1 MYIENIAL
9 HAAIETGGAIVAI
22 MVAYLLIKLNSTNRG
37 SRFNYSISAALIA
50 MGSLDAVHATMPP
63 GNNLIWF
70 HSAATF
76 LGGVFFASVWL
87 PDSIN
92 KNLSKYL
99 PVLAIA
105 VSLLV
110 CLFSLLLPAHVPLML
125 TADGFSYSSKIINVS
140 GGLLMLLAA
149 VKLYISQRYTHR
161 KEDQFFSLQCI
172 LFGIAALL
180 FVTSQIWDL
189 FWWGWHFMRLVAY
202 SLALWLVVNNVKD
215 MVGKFQQLAFYDAL
229 TGLANR
235 SLFMDRLNVAL
246 LQSFRKRQYGAI
258 LFIDIDKF
266 KLINDT
272 LGHGFGD
279 MLLKEVANR
288 LKSTVRKV
296 DTVARIGG
304 DEFAIILENLGDI
317 EEIALNN
324 VSRISEKVL
333 AILAQKYFLG
343 AQDYFSS
350 ASIGINLFIGNQQSI
365 DALINHADMAMYKAK
380 SLGRNRVWFFD
391 DELQKAVENRA
402 KTETD
407 LHFAIENHQFELY
420 YQVQMNSENKPIGAE
435 GLIRWIHPKRGL
447 IPPNDFIPIAEE
459 TSLINVLGIWV
470 LDAACKQLN
479 RWQRND
485 KTKHLVL
492 AINISAVQFKDAE
505 FVETVKQQINNHGI
519 NPANLKLELTESVAL
534 ENLELVVAKMNKLKE
549 IGVSLSLD
557 DFGTGY
563 SSLSYLKKLP
573 FDQVKIDRQFISN
586 VATDSSD
593 AVMVK
598 TIIELA
604 KNFRMSVIA
613 EGVETDLQLAY
624 LKQYGCNLYQGY
636 FFSKPIPIKEFE
648 ALIYKD

>member
-1 MYIENIAL
+1 
-9 HAAIETGGAIVAI
+9 
-22 MVAYLLIKLNSTNRG
+22 
-37 SRFNYSISAALIA
+37 
-50 MGSLDAVHATMPP
+50 
-63 GNNLIWF
+63 
-70 HSAATF
+70 
-76 LGGVFFASVWL
+76 
-87 PDSIN
+87 
-92 KNLSKYL
+92 
-99 PVLAIA
+99 
-105 VSLLV
+105 
-110 CLFSLLLPAHVPLML
+110 
-125 TADGFSYSSKIINVS
+125 
-140 GGLLMLLAA
+140 
-149 VKLYISQRYTHR
+149 
-161 KEDQFFSLQCI
+161 
-172 LFGIAALL
+172 
-180 FVTSQIWDL
+180 
-189 FWWGWHFMRLVAY
+189 
-202 SLALWLVVNNVKD
+202 
-215 MVGKFQQLAFYDAL
+215 
-229 TGLANR
+229 
-235 SLFMDRLNVAL
+235 
-246 LQSFRKRQYGAI
+246 
-258 LFIDIDKF
+258 
-266 KLINDT
+266 
-272 LGHGFGD
+272 
-279 MLLKEVANR
+279 
-288 LKSTVRKV
+288 
-296 DTVARIGG
+296 
-304 DEFAIILENLGDI
+304 
-317 EEIALNN
+317 
-324 VSRISEKVL
+324 
-333 AILAQKYFLG
+333 
-343 AQDYFSS
+343 
-350 ASIGINLFIGNQQSI
+350 
-365 DALINHADMAMYKAK
+365 MAMYKAK

-447 IPPNDFIPIAEE
+447 IPPNDFIPIAAE

-549 IGVSLSLD
+549 IGVSLSMD

-604 KNFRMSVIA
+604 KNFRMAVIA

-648 ALIYKD
+648 ALIYRD